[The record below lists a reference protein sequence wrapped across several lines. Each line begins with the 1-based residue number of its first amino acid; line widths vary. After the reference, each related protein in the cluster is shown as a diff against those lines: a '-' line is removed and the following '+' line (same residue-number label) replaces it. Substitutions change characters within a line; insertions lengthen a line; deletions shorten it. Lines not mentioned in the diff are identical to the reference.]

1 MISIGVWYALYENC
15 IKEKTFIYYS
25 DGSSAYHRLVHHAR
39 VLFSTA
45 NGVQRKDGTVC
56 GFVSFVWRFGSII
69 SDTMTQ
75 NAANISWFVVYVTTQ
90 KVGRLLLWEQLF
102 CTCIIWMSVY
112 QLQLAATKC
121 VKQMLSNT
129 EQQVNLITHFSV
141 KSVTLE
147 QQSLMLNGS
156 FRWRNL
162 IEKGWFPMFVQ
173 TSPCSAFAYQLSWVK
188 VRCINLIGEICSEK
202 KCVLI

>member
-1 MISIGVWYALYENC
+1 MLYMKIVLKRRPLFIILTVVLPIIALSIMHAFCFLLPMESGEKMGLSVALFHSFGV
-15 IKEKTFIYYS
+15 
-25 DGSSAYHRLVHHAR
+25 
-39 VLFSTA
+39 
-45 NGVQRKDGTVC
+45 
-56 GFVSFVWRFGSII
+56 FGSIM
-69 SDTMTQ
+69 MTQ

-147 QQSLMLNGS
+147 QQSLM
-156 FRWRNL
+156 
-162 IEKGWFPMFVQ
+162 
-173 TSPCSAFAYQLSWVK
+173 
-188 VRCINLIGEICSEK
+188 
-202 KCVLI
+202 